1 MNPEH
6 TKIETLAATYIKIR
20 SAIEDMKERHKT
32 ELEELE
38 TQFDTVASGI
48 LDFCNEHNLDSVRT
62 PAGTIS
68 RRVKSR
74 YWTND
79 WQSMYEFVKHHDALF
94 LLEQRIHNAHMQQF
108 LEENPELLPIG
119 LQADRKYVVQVR
131 KPTA

>member
-79 WQSMYEFVKHHDALF
+79 WQSMYEFVKQHDALF

-108 LEENPELLPIG
+108 LEENPELLPVG